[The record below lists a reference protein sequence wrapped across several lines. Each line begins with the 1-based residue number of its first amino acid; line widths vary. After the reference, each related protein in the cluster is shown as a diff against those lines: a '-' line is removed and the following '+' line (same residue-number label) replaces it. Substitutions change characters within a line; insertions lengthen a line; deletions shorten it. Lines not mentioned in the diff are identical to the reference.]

1 MKKHIKEVSSA
12 GISTATDS
20 EPDFGN
26 WLAGGKIR
34 KLGSEL
40 NGTSDTWFLNG
51 GYSQT
56 QFPQAD
62 DVWGGK
68 FEELTAF
75 NLDPGIYRKSAQEK
89 LKVPKTWFNI
99 PDVDEAEPL
108 DMPNTV
114 DDDGNNNPDE
124 DFVDVNFKVPKYRDF
139 FN

>member
-40 NGTSDTWFLNG
+40 NGTSDAWFKNG

-75 NLDPGIYRKSAQEK
+75 NLDPANLS
-89 LKVPKTWFNI
+89 
-99 PDVDEAEPL
+99 
-108 DMPNTV
+108 
-114 DDDGNNNPDE
+114 
-124 DFVDVNFKVPKYRDF
+124 
-139 FN
+139 